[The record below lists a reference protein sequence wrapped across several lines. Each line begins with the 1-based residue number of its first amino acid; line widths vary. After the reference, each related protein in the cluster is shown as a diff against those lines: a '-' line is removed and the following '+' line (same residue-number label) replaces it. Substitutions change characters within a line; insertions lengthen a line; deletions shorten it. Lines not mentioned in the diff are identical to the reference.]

1 MMNKIPVLL
10 VPVLF
15 LLCYLLALPFY
26 LPAVLLPETVFAAV
40 SSATEEAGLLETL
53 EKQRALH
60 LLLDGEIRRVF
71 RRETRGSDITGLL
84 AEHPP
89 EDLVSLERYA
99 GMMARSVPLFGKA
112 AVLTNSP
119 PHALEIEALDALQ
132 ETGLP
137 VRLRVQD
144 LPPAQSLL
152 TGYSVTQSRGDKGIT
167 VELLFSSAVEEVE
180 ELTVTP
186 RGGAPRRLDTPALTG
201 AAGAARAR
209 FRIEEE
215 GEHTL
220 RLRAG
225 FAGTQEELILRV
237 VCPPTEDPAV
247 LMVSDRPG
255 ILSYLEK
262 QFSVKKVP
270 LAAAEKE
277 DLFSYPLIVLD
288 GLPVGSLS
296 AEFSATLTELYASGS
311 SSLFFV
317 SDSPGFG
324 SRGDNPVLE
333 EILPVELSPRSL
345 KYLPDMS
352 ILILLDISASMM
364 GEKLSLAKVST
375 LELVRNLKDSD
386 RVSLMT
392 FWDRYETEYDFT
404 LKEEIDTEAGLEPLI
419 AQGGTDLYLALEAG
433 MERLLALG
441 MEQKHII
448 ILSDGNTKEHDFDP
462 LLDLAALENLSI
474 STFSV
479 GEDANQAL
487 LKRISRKTGGN
498 NYPVLDLKE
507 IPSLIFED
515 RKEISRS
522 AFGRDEFL
530 VYAAHEEPVA
540 VVTGMSLFTPKPE
553 RLMLYR
559 NQFEDPLLIMEKRA
573 GQLVLMFLS
582 DLYGVYS
589 ADFFNRPGVIATL
602 KHALDTALDRERL
615 AVRIAEARRSLGVTL
630 AGEGLVSPHLAV
642 YADNRLVLET
652 DPQRGS
658 LGSFSSLLQLP
669 HRGAYTAILSDL
681 GTPFAAI
688 PFYFNAQAA
697 GTDTDSAARLS
708 SYRTRLFKRLDWPPL
723 YLIFFLLSSVFATYR
738 FRRRRG
744 GRQP

>member
-26 LPAVLLPETVFAAV
+26 LPAVLLPETVFTAV

-53 EKQRALH
+53 NKHRSLH

-71 RRETRGSDITGLL
+71 RRQTRISDIARLL
-84 AEHPP
+84 EEHPP
-89 EDLVSLERYA
+89 EDLVSLKRYA
-99 GMMARSVPLFGKA
+99 GMMARRVPLFGKA
-112 AVLTNSP
+112 AVLTGSP
-119 PHALEIEALDALQ
+119 PHALELEALGALQ
-132 ETGLP
+132 DTGLP
-137 VRLRVQD
+137 VRLRVEE
-144 LPPAQSLL
+144 LPPAQPLL
-152 TGYSVTQSRGDKGIT
+152 MGYSVTQSRREKGIT
-167 VELLFSSAVEEVE
+167 VELLFSPAVEEVE

-186 RGGAPRRLDTPALTG
+186 RGGEPLRLDTPALTG
-201 AAGAARAR
+201 AAGAARTR

-220 RLRAG
+220 RIRAG
-225 FAGTQEELILRV
+225 FAGGQEELLLRV
-237 VCPPTEDPAV
+237 VCPPTDDPAV
-247 LMVSDRPG
+247 LMVSDRPDA
-255 ILSYLEK
+255 LSYLEQ
-262 QFSVKKVP
+262 QFSVKKVSP
-270 LAAAEKE
+270 SAAAEE
-277 DLFSYPLIVLD
+277 DLMSHPLIVLD
-288 GLPVGSLS
+288 GLPLKSLS
-296 AEFSATLTELYASGS
+296 AEFSAALAELYASGS

-324 SRGDNPVLE
+324 ARGDNPVLE

-345 KYLPDMS
+345 KYLPDMG

-375 LELVRNLKDSD
+375 LELVRNLKESD

-404 LKEEIDTEAGLEPLI
+404 LKKAINTEAGLEPLI
-419 AQGGTDLYLALEAG
+419 AQGGTDLYPALEAG
-433 MERLLALG
+433 MQRLLALS

-448 ILSDGNTKEHDFDP
+448 ILSDGNTKERDFDP
-462 LLDLAALENLSI
+462 LLDLAALENLTI
-474 STFSV
+474 STLSV

-515 RKEISRS
+515 RREISRS

-530 VYAAHEEPVA
+530 IYAAHEEPVA

-559 NQFEDPLLIMEKRA
+559 NQFEDPLLIMEKR
-573 GQLVLMFLS
+573 GDQLVLMFHS

-615 AVRIAEARRSLGVTL
+615 AVRLAEDRRSLAVTL

-642 YADNRLVLET
+642 YADNRLIVES

-658 LGSFSSLLQLP
+658 MGSFSAQLQLP
-669 HRGAYTAILSDL
+669 RRGAYTAVFSDL
-681 GTPFAAI
+681 GTTFAAL
-688 PFYFNAQAA
+688 PFYFNAQVA
-697 GTDTDSAARLS
+697 GTDTDSAAGLS

-723 YLIFFLLSSVFATYR
+723 YLLLFLLSSVFATYR

-744 GRQP
+744 EGQP